1 MLFST
6 LYPLISD
13 KCTEIHGPFYGLG
26 IMIAIIIMIAI
37 DNHSNNKK

>member
-13 KCTEIHGPFYGLG
+13 KCTDIHGPFYGLG
-26 IMIAIIIMIAI
+26 IMIAILIMIAI
-37 DNHSNNKK
+37 DNRSEKK